1 MMKLLLDA
9 PGHHDAHMKHLLL
22 LGLIQSSNN
31 QPLLENIKSD

>member
-1 MMKLLLDA
+1 MMELLLDA

-31 QPLLENIKSD
+31 QQLVGNIKSN